1 MKKETKIMK
10 KVKFTVTYWDWKIFN
25 VVGSKSTTEFVGP
38 YKNLETM
45 KAELNALG
53 KDVSYTYM
61 VVN

>member
-1 MKKETKIMK
+1 MK

-25 VVGSKSTTEFVGP
+25 VVGSKSTAEFVGP
-38 YKNLETM
+38 YKNLENT

-53 KDVSYTYM
+53 TDVSYTYV

>member
-1 MKKETKIMK
+1 MKKEAEIVK

-25 VVGSKSTTEFVGP
+25 VVGSKSTAEFVGP

-53 KDVSYTYM
+53 KDVSYDY
-61 VVN
+61 VVIN